1 MKFVSELKRTHYC
14 GDLNAQAEGKKV
26 ILMGW
31 VDGRRDHGG
40 LVFIDLRDRTG
51 LVQLVLNPSE
61 AAMST
66 AKDFRG
72 EYVIAISGTVR
83 KRPEGMVNTKLP
95 TGAVEVSC
103 DRSEV
108 LSVAKTTPFQIQDK
122 NVSENLRL
130 KYRYLDLRSQNL
142 QKNLMVRHKLNQ
154 IVRNHLSN
162 SNFLE
167 VETPILYKSTPEG
180 ARDYLVPSRVSPG
193 KFYALPQSPQT
204 LKQLLM
210 ISGYDRYFQIARC
223 FRDEDLRAERQ
234 PEFTQIDIEM
244 SFIDVEDIVQTAEG
258 LFREIWKGIKGVD
271 LGKIP
276 RMSYVEAM
284 DRFGNDKPDMRFGM
298 ELINLAEVVKGCGFK
313 VFEDTVARGDLV
325 KGVVAPK
332 AGSYSRSQI
341 DKLVKLAQT
350 LGGKGLVWVKSDA
363 AGVLTSSISKVIS
376 EDQLKNIF
384 TKSGAKN
391 GDMLLIVADSY
402 DTTAKVLSQ
411 LRLDLGEELGLIDKT
426 KDSFLWVLD
435 FPLFE
440 YDTDN
445 KRWAAKHHPFTSPS
459 DKGMEVLV
467 EGREKEFGTL
477 NAKAYDLV
485 CNGYELGGG
494 SIRIYNSDVQA
505 AMFKALGLGPEEVKL
520 KFGFF
525 IEALSYGT
533 PPHGGIAF
541 GVDRICM
548 ILCNTESI
556 RDVIAFPK
564 TAKASDLMAGAPNI
578 VDRSQ
583 LLELGIRL
591 SQQAEELLK
600 KDEIDGTL

>member
-83 KRPEGMVNTKLP
+83 KRPDGMVNTKLP
-95 TGAVEVSC
+95 TGAVEISC
-103 DRSEV
+103 DRCEV

-130 KYRYLDLRSQNL
+130 KYRYLDLRSNNL
-142 QKNLMVRHKLNQ
+142 QKNLIIRHKLNQ
-154 IVRNHLSN
+154 IVRNYLSN
-162 SNFLE
+162 TNFLE

-271 LGKIP
+271 IGKIP
-276 RMSYVEAM
+276 RMSYAEAM

-298 ELINLAEVVKGCGFK
+298 ELINLAEAVKGCGFK
-313 VFEDTVARGDLV
+313 VFEDTVARGDFV
-325 KGVVAPK
+325 KGIVAPK
-332 AGSYSRSQI
+332 AGTYSRSQI

-363 AGVLTSSISKVIS
+363 AGVLSSSISKVIS

-384 TKSGAKN
+384 VKSGAKN

-459 DKGMEVLV
+459 DQGMEVLV

-600 KDEIDGTL
+600 KDEVDGTL

>member
-1 MKFVSELKRTHYC
+1 MKFVKELKRTHYC
-14 GDLNAQAEGKKV
+14 GDLNAQADGKKV
-26 ILMGW
+26 VLMGW

-61 AAMST
+61 ANMQT
-66 AKDFRG
+66 AKDLRG
-72 EYVIAISGTVR
+72 EYVVAISGTVR
-83 KRPEGMVNTKLP
+83 KRPDGMVNTKLP
-95 TGAVEVSC
+95 TGAIEVAG
-103 DRSEV
+103 DRCEI
-108 LSVAKTTPFQIQDK
+108 LSVAKTPPFQISDK

-142 QKNLMVRHKLNQ
+142 QKNLMLRHKLNQ
-154 IVRNHLSN
+154 ITRNYLS
-162 SNFLE
+162 SVNFLE

-234 PEFTQIDIEM
+234 PEFTQIDVEM
-244 SFIDVEDIVQTAEG
+244 SFIDVEDIVAMAEG
-258 LFREIWKGIKGVD
+258 LFREIWKGIKGID
-271 LGKIP
+271 IGKIP
-276 RMSYVEAM
+276 RMTYAEAM
-284 DRFGNDKPDMRFGM
+284 ERFGNDKPDMRFGM
-298 ELINLAEVVKGCGFK
+298 ELINLSEAVKGCGFK
-313 VFEDTVARGDLV
+313 VFEDTVARGDVV
-325 KGVVAPK
+325 KGIVAPG
-332 AGSYSRSQI
+332 AGGYSRGQI
-341 DKLVKLAQT
+341 DKLVKMAQT
-350 LGGKGLVWVKSDA
+350 LGAKGLVWVKSDA
-363 AGVLTSSISKVIS
+363 SGVLTSSISKVIA

-384 TKSGAKN
+384 AKSGAKN
-391 GDMLLIVADSY
+391 GDMLLAIADGY
-402 DTTAKVLSQ
+402 DNASKVLSQ
-411 LRLDLGEELGLIDKT
+411 LRLHLGEELNLIDKT
-426 KDSFLWVLD
+426 KDCFLWVLD

-445 KRWAAKHHPFTSPS
+445 KRWAAKHHPFTSPT
-459 DKGMEVLV
+459 DEAMEHLIKGN
-467 EGREKEFGTL
+467 EKEYGSLT
-477 NAKAYDLV
+477 AKAYDLV

-494 SIRIYNSDVQA
+494 SIRIYNSDLQA
-505 AMFKALGLGPEEVKL
+505 ALFKALGLGPEEIKL

-548 ILCNTESI
+548 ILCGTESI

-564 TAKASDLMAGAPNI
+564 TAKASDLMAQAPSI

-591 SQQAEELLK
+591 SQAAEENLK
-600 KDEIDGTL
+600 KDDLEL

>member
-14 GDLNAQAEGKKV
+14 GELNAQADGKKV
-26 ILMGW
+26 VLMGW

-61 AAMST
+61 DAMST

-72 EYVIAISGTVR
+72 EYVVAIAGTVR
-83 KRPEGMVNTKLP
+83 KRPDGMVNTKLP
-95 TGAVEVSC
+95 TGAIEIAAERC
-103 DRSEV
+103 EI
-108 LSVAKTTPFQIQDK
+108 LSTAKTTPFQIQDK

-130 KYRYLDLRSQNL
+130 KYRYLDLRSNNL
-142 QKNLMVRHKLNQ
+142 QKNLMVRHKLNRT
-154 IVRNHLSN
+154 VRNYLSDQ
-162 SNFLE
+162 NFLE

-234 PEFTQIDIEM
+234 PEFTQIDMEM
-244 SFIDVEDIVQTAEG
+244 SFIDVEDIVKTAEG
-258 LFREIWKGIKGVD
+258 LFRKIWKDIKDVD
-271 LGKIP
+271 IGEIP
-276 RMSYVEAM
+276 RMSYQEAM
-284 DRFGNDKPDMRFGM
+284 ERFGNDKPDMRFGM
-298 ELINLAEVVKGCGFK
+298 ELKDLSEAVKGCGFK
-313 VFEDTVARGDLV
+313 VFEDTVARGDVV
-325 KGVVAPK
+325 KGIVAPG
-332 AGSYSRSQI
+332 AGSYSRGQI
-341 DKLVKLAQT
+341 DKLVKQAQS

-363 AGVLTSSISKVIS
+363 AGVLNSSISKVIA
-376 EDQLKNIF
+376 EDKLKNIF
-384 TKSGAKN
+384 TKAGAKN
-391 GDMLLIVADSY
+391 GDMLLVVADTF

-411 LRLDLGEELGLIDKT
+411 LRLDLGEELNLIDKT
-426 KDSFLWVLD
+426 KDCFLWVLD

-445 KRWAAKHHPFTSPS
+445 KRWAAKHHPFTSPANHA
-459 DKGMEVLV
+459 MEDLIN
-467 EGREKEFGTL
+467 GNEKTFGTMT
-477 NAKAYDLV
+477 AKAYDLV

-494 SIRIYNSDVQA
+494 SIRIYNSDLQA
-505 AMFKALGLGPEEVKL
+505 AMFKALGLGPEEIKL

-548 ILCNTESI
+548 ILCGTESI

-564 TAKASDLMAGAPNI
+564 TAKASDLMAQAPSI

-591 SQQAEELLK
+591 SQAAEENLK
-600 KDEIDGTL
+600 KDEVEL

>member
-14 GDLNAQAEGKKV
+14 GDLNASTDGKKV
-26 ILMGW
+26 VLMGW

-51 LVQLVLNPSE
+51 LVQIVLNPSE
-61 AAMST
+61 AAMQTS
-66 AKDFRG
+66 KDFRG
-72 EYVIAISGTVR
+72 EYVIAITGTVK

-95 TGAVEVSC
+95 TGAIEVSC
-103 DRSEV
+103 DRCEV

-130 KYRYLDLRSQNL
+130 KYRYLDLRSNNL
-142 QKNLMVRHKLNQ
+142 QKNLTIRHKVNQ
-154 IVRNHLSN
+154 LARNYLSS

-244 SFIDVEDIVQTAEG
+244 SFIDVEDIVTMSEG
-258 LFREIWKGIKGVD
+258 LFREIWKGVKGVD
-271 LGKIP
+271 IGKIP
-276 RMSYVEAM
+276 RMSYMEAM
-284 DRFGNDKPDMRFGM
+284 NRYGNDKPDTRFGM
-298 ELINLAEVVKGCGFK
+298 ELQDLCEVAKNCGFK
-313 VFEDTVARGDLV
+313 VFEETVARGDVV
-325 KGVVAPK
+325 KSICLTGGATQ
-332 AGSYSRSQI
+332 SRSQI
-341 DKLVKLAQT
+341 DKLIKMAQT
-350 LGGKGLVWVKSDA
+350 NGAKGLVWIKVDA
-363 AGVLTSSISKVIS
+363 TGVFTSSISKVIA

-384 TKSGAKN
+384 AKSGGKN
-391 GDMLLIVADSY
+391 GDLVLAVADSF
-402 DTTAKVLSQ
+402 DNTAKVLSQ
-411 LRLDLGEELGLIDKT
+411 LRLHLGEELNLIDRT

-445 KRWAAKHHPFTSPS
+445 KRWAAKHHPFTSPQDS
-459 DKGMEVLV
+459 GMDTLLHGKDKEYGAL
-467 EGREKEFGTL
+467 L
-477 NAKAYDLV
+477 AKAYDLV

-494 SIRIYNSDVQA
+494 SIRIYKSDLQA

-548 ILCNTESI
+548 ILCGTESI

-564 TAKASDLMAGAPNI
+564 TAKASDLMAQAPNI

-591 SQQAEELLK
+591 SQQAEEALK
-600 KDEIDGTL
+600 KDEVEL

>member
-14 GDLNAQAEGKKV
+14 GDLNAQADGKKV
-26 ILMGW
+26 VLMGW

-51 LVQLVLNPSE
+51 LVQLVLNPSDE
-61 AAMST
+61 SMAT

-72 EYVIAISGTVR
+72 EYVIAITGTVR

-95 TGAVEVSC
+95 TGAIEVAC
-103 DRSEV
+103 DRCQI
-108 LSVAKTTPFQIQDK
+108 LSTAKTTPFQIQDK

-130 KYRYLDLRSQNL
+130 KYRYLDLRSRNL
-142 QKNLMVRHKLNQ
+142 QNNLMLRHKLNQ
-154 IVRNHLSN
+154 ITRNYLS
-162 SNFLE
+162 SVNFLE

-234 PEFTQIDIEM
+234 PEFTQIDVEM
-244 SFIDVEDIVQTAEG
+244 SFIDVEDIVQMAEG
-258 LFREIWKGIKGVD
+258 LFTKIWKEIKGVD
-271 LGKIP
+271 IGKIP
-276 RMSYVEAM
+276 RMSYYEAM

-313 VFEDTVARGDLV
+313 VFEDTIARGDLV
-325 KGVVAPK
+325 KGIVAPG
-332 AGSYSRSQI
+332 AGSYSRGQI

-363 AGVLTSSISKVIS
+363 NGVLASSISKVIA
-376 EDQLKNIF
+376 EDKLKDIF

-391 GDMLLIVADSY
+391 GDMLLVVADGY
-402 DTTAKVLSQ
+402 ETTAKVLSQ
-411 LRLDLGEELGLIDKT
+411 LRLQLGEELNLIDKT

-445 KRWAAKHHPFTSPS
+445 KRWAAKHHPFTSPQ
-459 DKGMEVLV
+459 DAGMQTLIDGE
-467 EGREKEFGTL
+467 EKEYGGL
-477 NAKAYDLV
+477 LAKAYDLV

-494 SIRIYNSDVQA
+494 SIRIYNSDLQA
-505 AMFKALGLGPEEVKL
+505 AMFKALGLGPEEIKL

-548 ILCNTESI
+548 ILCGTESI

-564 TAKASDLMAGAPNI
+564 TAKASDLMAEAPSM

-591 SQQAEELLK
+591 SQAAEENLK
-600 KDEIDGTL
+600 KDDLEL